1 MNNSAFAKGND
12 LKRNHYASEVTL
24 SLGSTTNRELEAPRG
39 HRVRLLEP
47 SNRTGE
53 RLSLFALISQVEVK
67 EIRDFEGI
75 LLSRYP
81 EYTLGIFVTSLKD
94 GYSNPAI
101 QRKET
106 SEYKI
111 LLSNI
116 YDLRQDLPAFIPKD
130 SIIEARFVTIEEKLH
145 SIEEKFKF
153 FASKIR
159 DGQNQMID
167 NQNQMMDN
175 QNRIKSNQPKEV
187 VACISSTVT
196 PIRMNL
202 GDFAGRLNVLE
213 IVKVSVYSGT
223 SGSSE
228 SWILS

>member
-12 LKRNHYASEVTL
+12 FEKKVSRVLTSMKVDCKRV
-24 SLGSTTNRELEAPRG
+24 RELEAPRG

-53 RLSLFALISQVEVK
+53 LEVK
-67 EIRDFEGI
+67 EIRDFEGV
-75 LLSRYP
+75 LSRYP

-130 SIIEARFVTIEEKLH
+130 SIIEARFITIEERLH

-159 DGQNQMID
+159 DGQNRMID
-167 NQNQMMDN
+167 NQNQMMDD
-175 QNRIKSNQPKEV
+175 QNRIKSNQEIYYV
-187 VACISSTVT
+187 
-196 PIRMNL
+196 
-202 GDFAGRLNVLE
+202 E
-213 IVKVSVYSGT
+213 IVNKSKV
-223 SGSSE
+223 
-228 SWILS
+228 

>member
-12 LKRNHYASEVTL
+12 FEKKVSRVLTITL

-53 RLSLFALISQVEVK
+53 RPSLFALISQGDGGVDIVGNYK
-67 EIRDFEGI
+67 LY
-75 LLSRYP
+75 LLIVQW
-81 EYTLGIFVTSLKD
+81 IFVTSLKD

-130 SIIEARFVTIEEKLH
+130 SIIEARFITIEERLH

-153 FASKIR
+153 FATFKT
-159 DGQNQMID
+159 N
-167 NQNQMMDN
+167 
-175 QNRIKSNQPKEV
+175 
-187 VACISSTVT
+187 
-196 PIRMNL
+196 
-202 GDFAGRLNVLE
+202 
-213 IVKVSVYSGT
+213 
-223 SGSSE
+223 
-228 SWILS
+228 